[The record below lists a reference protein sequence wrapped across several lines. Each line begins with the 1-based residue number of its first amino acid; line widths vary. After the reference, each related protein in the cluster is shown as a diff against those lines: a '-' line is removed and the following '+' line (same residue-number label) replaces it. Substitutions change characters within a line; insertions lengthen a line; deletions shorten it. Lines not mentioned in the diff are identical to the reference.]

1 MVVSFEDIISESA
14 FDIMKLVYRD
24 FKPANVSVCNRH
36 YHNIHDPDKL
46 VRAINSSILL
56 LLGLLIILETLLKNL
71 RKGTQSSV
79 KLQDWHLQP

>member
-1 MVVSFEDIISESA
+1 MFLYFMVVSFEDIISESA

-24 FKPANVSVCNRH
+24 FKLANVSVCNRH
-36 YHNIHDPDKL
+36 CHNIHDPDKL

-56 LLGLLIILETLLKNL
+56 QLGLPIILETLLKNL

-79 KLQDWHLQP
+79 KLQD